1 VDNQQIQMMPEEL
14 FMLIGEREV
23 IKYKQAQQI
32 GTLLKQVDEMGKEI
46 EKLREELKHG
56 K

>member
-1 VDNQQIQMMPEEL
+1 VERLETTPEEL

-23 IKYKQAQQI
+23 IKFKQAQEIKQLFKQI
-32 GTLLKQVDEMGKEI
+32 DEMGKEI
-46 EKLREELKHG
+46 EKLREELNRG